1 MKSKVLIIYTGGTI
15 GMKQS
20 QQGYEPDIL
29 FPDKIKADIGSIK
42 DPQIPEFEIISMSPL
57 LDSSNMNP
65 DNWDKITEVIDN
77 AHKDYKAFIILHGTD
92 TMAYTASALGFM
104 LSGINN
110 TVIITGS
117 QVPYNRLRNDARENI
132 ISSLIIAGNFN
143 IPEVVLY
150 FNNKLLRGCRSTKID
165 ASSFDAFDSPNYP
178 ALADIG
184 VDINIKRQWSYSIQL
199 KSDLLQQTLKK
210 TKPIEYFH
218 HNQVKGANEIGVLKL
233 FPGISARYVETLLT
247 PEIKAVVIE
256 AYGAGNGPGKAQN
269 PALFNALKNASK
281 HTVLVAVS
289 QCLKGTVQLNTYAA
303 SLKEAGVISGYDMTL
318 EAALTKLYYLISKQ
332 NYNLDKVRELF
343 TQNLIGEV
351 TID

>member
-117 QVPYNRLRNDARENI
+117 QVPYNRLRND
-132 ISSLIIAGNFN
+132 
-143 IPEVVLY
+143 
-150 FNNKLLRGCRSTKID
+150 
-165 ASSFDAFDSPNYP
+165 
-178 ALADIG
+178 
-184 VDINIKRQWSYSIQL
+184 
-199 KSDLLQQTLKK
+199 
-210 TKPIEYFH
+210 
-218 HNQVKGANEIGVLKL
+218 
-233 FPGISARYVETLLT
+233 
-247 PEIKAVVIE
+247 
-256 AYGAGNGPGKAQN
+256 
-269 PALFNALKNASK
+269 
-281 HTVLVAVS
+281 
-289 QCLKGTVQLNTYAA
+289 
-303 SLKEAGVISGYDMTL
+303 
-318 EAALTKLYYLISKQ
+318 
-332 NYNLDKVRELF
+332 
-343 TQNLIGEV
+343 
-351 TID
+351 